1 MCSSDLK
8 LCGVTHLAV
17 TKMDVLS
24 TVGTVKVCIAY
35 QMPDGRKITHVPS
48 DPDEF
53 ASVKPVYQ
61 EFDGWGDLGDG
72 SWESMPKEAREF
84 LQFMREKT
92 GAQIKLVG
100 IGPARDQTVL
110 R

>member
-1 MCSSDLK
+1 N
-8 LCGVTHLAV
+8 
-17 TKMDVLS
+17 
-24 TVGTVKVCIAY
+24 
-35 QMPDGRKITHVPS
+35 
-48 DPDEF
+48 
-53 ASVKPVYQ
+53 
-61 EFDGWGDLGDG
+61 G